1 VREDMRYIKI
11 NILKVLIFF
20 VISIFIIEGL
30 SGCGLRESGPVE
42 SEVTLPVLRVGA
54 VPAESKAKTIDQ
66 FAKFMDY
73 LGRKTGC
80 KIELYVAD
88 DYEGIIN
95 KMKQGDLDIAWFGPF
110 SYIIAAETAGA
121 KAFAIDD
128 NIKEGTIYHSVF
140 IVHSASGIDS
150 IEKLKGHTF
159 AFVDKA
165 STSGYLIPKMILKR
179 QGIDSDHDLGKIEFV
194 GSHDAAILAVKKRQV
209 DAAAVSDA
217 ILISLQ
223 QKGVVGEKDL
233 KIIKYSEAIPT
244 SAWAYRDGL
253 PADLLNKIRQAFFDV
268 DKEDK
273 EALGMYGNDLV
284 KGFVPVNDKQY
295 DIIRNTVKELGIK

>member
-1 VREDMRYIKI
+1 MRNIIKI
-11 NILKVLIFF
+11 NILKVFVFF
-20 VISIFIIEGL
+20 MMSVFIIEGL
-30 SGCGLRESGPVE
+30 SGCGLRESKPVKT
-42 SEVTLPVLRVGA
+42 EVTLPVLRVGA

-110 SYIIAAETAGA
+110 SYVLAAESAGA
-121 KAFAIDD
+121 RVFASDD
-128 NIKEGTIYHSVF
+128 NIRGGTIYHSVI
-140 IVHSASGIDS
+140 IVHPDS
-150 IEKLKGHTF
+150 NINSITELKGHTV

-165 STSGYLIPKMILKR
+165 STSGYLIPKAILKR
-179 QGIDSDHDLGKIEFV
+179 QGIDIDQDLAGVEFL
-194 GSHDAAILAVKKRQV
+194 GSHDAAILAVKKWQV
-209 DAAAVSDA
+209 AAAAVSDA

-223 QKGVVGEKDL
+223 QKGIVGEKDF
-233 KIIKYSEAIPT
+233 KIIGYSEAIPT
-244 SAWAYRDGL
+244 SAWAYRKGL
-253 PADLLNKIRQAFFDV
+253 PADLLFKIKQAFFSV

-273 EALGMYGNDLV
+273 EALGMYGSDLV
-284 KGFVPVNDKQY
+284 KGFVPANDKQY
-295 DIIRNTVKELGIK
+295 DVIRNTVKELGSK